1 MKFSVANFVYELHIA
16 QCPVSPQQ
24 IRLRQQLLKKHGKT
38 DTKLFFSCPVLFL
51 LYFRLVL
58 RFNFSILFQIFCL
71 GLQFLISSFGEIH
84 LIELFSGLLICSC
97 SENRPKTF
105 LTRHSSAHQ
114 FFIVETTK
122 SQTSKSQCSAG
133 SNNFIPIMGDFSWS
147 AALNVV
153 QFLENLNQ

>member
-1 MKFSVANFVYELHIA
+1 MKFSVANLLYELHIA

-105 LTRHSSAHQ
+105 LTRHSSVPPPPHPCKNHIFKRNA
-114 FFIVETTK
+114 K
-122 SQTSKSQCSAG
+122 LSLTSCSI
-133 SNNFIPIMGDFSWS
+133 SLTSC
-147 AALNVV
+147 
-153 QFLENLNQ
+153 